1 MKNLRLSFFI
11 LVFITFVA
19 GCKDSGEQAVGK
31 VNIEF
36 SYPTT
41 GYSYKAY
48 NSKGDLVVEGT
59 LKLTITKDGD
69 VSGTWTLAKKGQSDS
84 VGPQVGTGMLDG
96 KKDGATININLN
108 PGWADNNVFLNGK
121 IENGKIIGKWSWSTF
136 IGPTSEGNFEAT
148 GVYIV
153 QP

>member
-1 MKNLRLSFFI
+1 MKNSGLLFFT
-11 LVFITFVA
+11 LLLTAFMA

-31 VNIEF
+31 VNNEF

-59 LKLTITKDGD
+59 LKLTVTKEGD
-69 VSGTWTLAKKGQSDS
+69 VSGTWTLAKKGQSDN
-84 VGPQVGTGMLDG
+84 VGPQVGSGSLSGKRDG
-96 KKDGATININLN
+96 SSISINLN

-121 IENGKIIGKWSWSTF
+121 IEGTAITGTWSWSTF
-136 IGPTSEGNFEAT
+136 AGPTSEGRFEAA
-148 GVYIV
+148 GVYIE